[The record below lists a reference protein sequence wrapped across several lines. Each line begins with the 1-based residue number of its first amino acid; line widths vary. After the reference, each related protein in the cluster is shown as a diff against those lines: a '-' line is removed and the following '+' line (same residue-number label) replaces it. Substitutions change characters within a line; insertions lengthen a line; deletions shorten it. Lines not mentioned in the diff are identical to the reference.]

1 MSQLRIGTCSWKFDS
16 WIGLVYSEGVGK
28 HYLREYAGKYN
39 SVEVDQ
45 WFWSLHGVDT
55 ITLPRDKVVREYV
68 DSVTRDF
75 RFTVK
80 VPNSI
85 TLTHFYRQA
94 KSEPLAENPHF
105 LSPTLFERFL
115 SSLVGMEAQLGMLIF
130 QFEYLNKK
138 KMPSQDEFQRRF
150 TEFFRLCDRRL
161 PSAVE
166 IRNPKYLNDDY
177 FRFLQAN
184 GLSAVFLQGYFMPP
198 ITEIYDRFG
207 GYLQAPAV
215 IRLHGPDREGME
227 EKTGGR
233 WNRLVVHRDEELD
246 AICEMVNDLLH
257 RNLDVYLNVNNHYEG
272 SAPLTIERI
281 KERLAG

>member
-1 MSQLRIGTCSWKFDS
+1 MSQLRIGTCSWKYDS

-28 HYLREYAGKYN
+28 HYLREYAGQYN

-45 WFWSLHGVDT
+45 WFWSLHGEDK
-55 ITLPRDKVVREYV
+55 ISQPHEKVVREYV
-68 DSVTRDF
+68 ESVPRDF

-85 TLTHFYRQA
+85 TLTHFYRR
-94 KSEPLAENPHF
+94 SRTEPLVENPHF

-115 SSLVGMEAQLGMLIF
+115 SAVAAMESQLGMLIF
-130 QFEYLNKK
+130 QFEYLNRK
-138 KMPSQDEFQRRF
+138 KMPSQQDFHHRLA
-150 TEFFRLCDRRL
+150 EFFRLCDRRL

-166 IRNPKYLNDDY
+166 IRNPNYLNDDY
-177 FRFLQAN
+177 FRFLQEN
-184 GLSAVFLQGYFMPP
+184 DLSAVFLQGYHMPP
-198 ITEIYDRFG
+198 ITDIYGHFG
-207 GYLQAPAV
+207 RHLQAPVV

-246 AICEMVNDLLH
+246 AICAMVNDLLH
-257 RNLDVYLNVNNHYEG
+257 RGLDVYLNVNNHYEG